1 MNRKSLISGFLSLLI
16 FAQCAVPSMAAE
28 NVGESGLLDEA
39 VSYMKEENVLY
50 GSADGDLNLDRP
62 LTYGEL
68 AVFLFRIR
76 DKELPE
82 VKDTYPWY
90 YGALAELDKQGDFP
104 DGLTIE
110 PNGGDQIV
118 YNKFALRIILP
129 YFGVYPYPM
138 SLYPG
143 VSYDIPGVEQ
153 DQMAWNA
160 AILIGLIS
168 EDLDPMEEVT
178 RGDLMVW
185 MYRLDTGD
193 FEPLVCPATHPIFET
208 IKNEEDWSARN
219 GFIRAMEYIP
229 EKYLDDFVDAGWSL
243 VFDADSSLFS
253 GYDSA
258 VGITY
263 YNVKTIGV
271 RNSSYVTDC
280 HEFGHFVS
288 YRTGIDSY
296 LRAFYNLESEAVRG
310 ILGEYSMTNECE
322 YFAVYFAKYLTSP
335 DQRANLEEKAP
346 YTYSLI
352 EDALVLAEGLVDRD
366 LVQDLYH
373 QVLAQTH

>member
-1 MNRKSLISGFLSLLI
+1 MNKKSLISGFLSLFI

-28 NVGESGLLDEA
+28 NTGESGLLDEA

-50 GSADGDLNLDRP
+50 GSEDGNLNLDRP

-68 AVFLFRIR
+68 AVFMFRIR
-76 DKELPE
+76 DKDIPE
-82 VKDTYPWY
+82 VKDPYPWY
-90 YGALAELDKQGDFP
+90 YGALAELEKQGDFP

-110 PNGGDQIV
+110 PRGGDQVV

-168 EDLDPMEEVT
+168 EDLEPMEEVT
-178 RGDLMVW
+178 RGDLMEW

-193 FEPLVCPATHPIFET
+193 FEPLTCPETHPIFET
-208 IKNEEDWSARN
+208 IKTDENWTARN
-219 GFIRAMEYIP
+219 GFIQAMEYIP

-243 VFDADSSLFS
+243 VFDTDSSLFT
-253 GYDSA
+253 GYDRA

-263 YNVKTIGV
+263 YDKKTIGV
-271 RNSSYVTDC
+271 RASSYVTDC

-288 YRTGIDSY
+288 YRTGIRSY
-296 LRAFYNLESEAVRG
+296 LGAFYNLEAENAKSL
-310 ILGEYSMTNECE
+310 LGEYSMTNESE
-322 YFAVYFAKYLTSP
+322 YFAVFFAKYLASP
-335 DQRANLEEKAP
+335 DKRAELKAKAP
-346 YTYSLI
+346 YTYALV
-352 EDALVLAEGLVDRD
+352 EDALVNAEGLVDRN
-366 LVQDLYH
+366 LAQNLYQ
-373 QVLAQTH
+373 QVLDQTH